1 MYSIDIKNNKEIY
14 DYCMHN
20 GITDI
25 NKFIQDCFK
34 QGYDIKKYGL
44 LGKTLNDGEKDLIKE
59 VIVEK
64 RVEIPVEVIKEVEKI
79 VEVPVDRIVEI
90 IKEVEVPVEIIKE
103 VEKIV
108 EVTKEIP
115 VEKVVIQE
123 VIKEIPI
130 ERVVEKEIYITDD
143 EQIKELSNKIER
155 LQNKPPIEKIVEVP
169 VDRIVEIVKEVEKI
183 VEVPVEKIVTN
194 IEYIRDQKIE
204 NELFGK
210 IEQLENETAKKNE
223 ELDELSQT
231 LDELRQKLDIK
242 EDNDKV
248 KLLQQTIQ
256 NIRSELQQK
265 NEQIKELE
273 KINRDLL
280 NGNQNQAYLLR
291 GSNLNRRI

>member
-79 VEVPVDRIVEI
+79 VEVPVERIVEI

>member
-1 MYSIDIKNNKEIY
+1 M
-14 DYCMHN
+14 
-20 GITDI
+20 
-25 NKFIQDCFK
+25 
-34 QGYDIKKYGL
+34 
-44 LGKTLNDGEKDLIKE
+44 
-59 VIVEK
+59 
-64 RVEIPVEVIKEVEKI
+64 
-79 VEVPVDRIVEI
+79 
-90 IKEVEVPVEIIKE
+90 
-103 VEKIV
+103 
-108 EVTKEIP
+108 
-115 VEKVVIQE
+115 
-123 VIKEIPI
+123 
-130 ERVVEKEIYITDD
+130 
-143 EQIKELSNKIER
+143 
-155 LQNKPPIEKIVEVP
+155 
-169 VDRIVEIVKEVEKI
+169 DRIVEIVKEVEKI